1 MPNTVR
7 TRKSLNHTLEKKFV
21 YDHVKACKPFDVE
34 ELLDIYINRKIAAP
48 LVKLLLNTS
57 CTPNQV
63 TLLSLV
69 IGISAAWLL
78 LINHHS
84 SPLFFATGVYLA
96 LILDCVDGQL
106 ARAREQA
113 SLSGRI
119 LDGIVDYLNSIAYFI
134 GMVGFSLKNSD
145 VNNSSTLVWS
155 AAAALGMLAHAIL
168 HDYYRHN
175 YITFVIKDYPEKN
188 DSPAEIRK
196 EYQDALRDK
205 EFSKIITLRL
215 YHFYLKV
222 QHLFVP
228 PTNES
233 NIHKEFDE
241 NFAALYRSYNR
252 RLIRLWSL
260 IGMSSHLTGI
270 FIASVIAYYDP
281 NAFLYCFVWFT
292 VIMTPY
298 MGLLLFFQYKV
309 SKKIEKYKECD
320 TVE

>member
-1 MPNTVR
+1 ML
-7 TRKSLNHTLEKKFV
+7 KKKFV
-21 YDHVKACKPFDVE
+21 YDHVKACKPIDVE

-48 LVKLLLNTS
+48 LVKLLLNTLF
-57 CTPNQV
+57 TPNQV
-63 TLLSLV
+63 TLLSLF
-69 IGISAAWLL
+69 IGISATWLL
-78 LINHHS
+78 IRNHPL

-106 ARAREQA
+106 ARARDQA

-119 LDGIVDYLNSIAYFI
+119 MDGLVDYLNSIAYYI
-134 GMVGFSLKNSD
+134 GMVVFSLKNSD
-145 VNNSSTLVWS
+145 INHSTTMVWV
-155 AAAALGMLAHAIL
+155 AAAALSMLAHAIL
-168 HDYYRHN
+168 HDYYRQD
-175 YITFVIKDYPEKN
+175 YIAFVIKNYPEKS
-188 DSPAEIRK
+188 DSPAEISK
-196 EYQDALRDK
+196 EYQDALRNK
-205 EFSKIITLRL
+205 EFSKILTLRL
-215 YHFYLKV
+215 YHFYLKA

-233 NIHKEFDE
+233 NINKEFDE
-241 NFAALYRSYNR
+241 NFAFLYRSFNR

-260 IGMSSHLTGI
+260 IGMSSHLTSI
-270 FIASVIAYYDP
+270 FIASILAYYDP

-292 VIMTPY
+292 VIMNPY